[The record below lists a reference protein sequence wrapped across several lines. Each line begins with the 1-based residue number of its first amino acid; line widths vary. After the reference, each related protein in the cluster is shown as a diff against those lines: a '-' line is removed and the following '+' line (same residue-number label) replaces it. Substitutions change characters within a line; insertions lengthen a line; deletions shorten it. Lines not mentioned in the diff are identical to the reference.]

1 MNARRAP
8 QLLGRLILA
17 TLLLAAVGSL
27 GCSEPTRPTAAT
39 ATVSSTPTVAA
50 TPATLSDTQ
59 VEALLR
65 RAVCWYADPGLAR
78 TCLPV
83 EPEARGAIEA
93 MAASGD
99 RRFIAPL
106 VDMANVAVGWNPQ
119 VEAALQRLT
128 NDRAEGPRGWREWLT
143 AHPPVVTPSGY
154 GEWKARLLALT
165 QTAETKPTYLDLL
178 GGQQRGGTRLGGSG
192 LGAALPLLHWTQVQ
206 PNASKPLTTPRSV
219 TGRTATWLEADEV
232 VYGLAV
238 GGVARAYPRRIV
250 AWHGAVNDVLG
261 GQPVLLAYC
270 VPCSSGVA
278 FDRRLEADTLEF
290 GTSGLVLQSRAL
302 LLDQSGNRLWDAL
315 TGAAIGEPRATLAT
329 VPMFTTTWAD
339 WFARH
344 PETTVIDLATT
355 GALRNYAP
363 AAAIKDAL
371 AAPGPLYPVTPV
383 DTRLGAKEP
392 VLGVLAGDQQR
403 AYPLVEAGKR
413 RLLRDRIGTQD
424 IVIVTEG
431 EGRAIAAYDATGVE
445 FVRIIDSGVDLVVA
459 DSEGNRWAMRESALI
474 DEKTRKT
481 MRALPMRQSYWFAW
495 SGAYPSTSVY
505 APQ

>member
-8 QLLGRLILA
+8 RPLAAPFFATLFLVGLA
-17 TLLLAAVGSL
+17 TLAGLA
-27 GCSEPTRPTAAT
+27 CTEPTRPTVAPASVT
-39 ATVSSTPTVAA
+39 TTPTSVA
-50 TPATLSDTQ
+50 TPAAFTDAQ

-65 RAVCWYADPGLAR
+65 RAVCWYADPALAK
-78 TCLPV
+78 TCLPLQ
-83 EPEARGAIEA
+83 PEARGAIEE

-99 RRFIAPL
+99 RRFVAPL

-128 NDRAEGPRGWREWLT
+128 GDRAEGPRGWREWLT
-143 AHPPVVTPSGY
+143 AHPPVVTPAGY
-154 GEWKARLLALT
+154 GEWKTRLLALT
-165 QTAETKPTYLDLL
+165 QTPETTPTYLDLL
-178 GGQQRGGTRLGGSG
+178 GGARGSTRLG
-192 LGAALPLLHWTQVQ
+192 AAIPLLHWTQVQ

-219 TGRTATWLEADEV
+219 TGRTATWLDADEV

-238 GGVARAYPRRIV
+238 GGEARAYPRRIV
-250 AWHGAVNDVLG
+250 AWHGAVNDVIG
-261 GQPVLLAYC
+261 GQPVLLSYC

-302 LLDQSGNRLWDAL
+302 LVDHSGNRLWDAL
-315 TGAAIGEPRATLAT
+315 TGAAIGEPRAALAT

-355 GALRNYAP
+355 GALRDYAP
-363 AAAIKDAL
+363 AAAIKDVL

-383 DTRLGAKEP
+383 DPRLGAKEP
-392 VLGVLAGDQQR
+392 VLGVIAGDQPR
-403 AYPLVEAGKR
+403 AYPLVEADKR

-424 IVIVTEG
+424 VVIVTEG

-481 MRALPMRQSYWFAW
+481 MRALPTRQSYWFAW

-505 APQ
+505 AP